1 MGSGAGETKTMRR
14 DAARSREAILR
25 ALDAMYTEEGSVPGM
40 HALAARAGVGVATLY
55 RHFPAREDLL
65 AALAV
70 DRLVHLVEFAEQAG
84 ATPDTAR
91 AVRDFFGSV
100 ARAGCDPA
108 LVAHVSPVSADGA
121 SQELL
126 TRFEHGVDH
135 LLVRAHADGVIRADA
150 EREHIIA
157 LLHGLLATAAHLDD
171 RPGGRDL
178 AVDVLVRGLAAR

>member
-1 MGSGAGETKTMRR
+1 MGSGGADTRTMRK

-25 ALDAMYTEEGSVPGM
+25 ALDAMYAEEGSVPGM

-84 ATPDTAR
+84 ATPDTAQ
-91 AVRDFFGSV
+91 AVRDFLGSV

-108 LVAHVSPVSADGA
+108 LVVHVSPVSADES

-126 TRFEHGVDH
+126 TRFERGVDH
-135 LLVRAHADGVIRADA
+135 LLARAHADGVVRADA
-150 EREHIIA
+150 DREHVIA
-157 LLHGLLATAAHLDD
+157 LLHGLLATVAHLGD

-178 AVDVLVRGLAAR
+178 AVDVLVRGLAAE